1 MPENYSGE
9 NVEENFTKQNL
20 RDYLKD
26 YKKAE
31 AYRILEGGVRE
42 KEEEE
47 PKEADLED
55 ANDLSEEECHLEYD
69 RREKKKSCG
78 EEKRHYEPD
87 EMYKDVYEMQKECP
101 DEDESAE
108 ERYILSVLCLKYTH

>member
-9 NVEENFTKQNL
+9 NFGENFTKQNL

-31 AYRILEGGVRE
+31 AYRILEGNVQ
-42 KEEEE
+42 EEEE
-47 PKEADLED
+47 PKEVDLED
-55 ANDLSEEECHLEYD
+55 ANELSEEECHFECEKRK
-69 RREKKKSCG
+69 RRKSCG

-87 EMYKDVYEMQKECP
+87 EMYKDVYEMKKECP
-101 DEDESAE
+101 DENESAE
-108 ERYILSVLCLKYTH
+108 ERYIIFFV